1 MHCTPCNGL
10 LESRL
15 CMRYI
20 SSSLH
25 VFKFFHFEFINWL
38 CMFSKLYIC
47 EGTMNVWLQVNI
59 LSCVY
64 LFVVHLHLVHFNSLC
79 PLITQV
85 NYGAFKTF
93 IRFQIMVFFP
103 APPSPLPTINLSH
116 VDAETLNTSPN
127 SDPP

>member
-1 MHCTPCNGL
+1 MRYTPCIGL

-20 SSSLH
+20 SSNLH
-25 VFKFFHFEFINWL
+25 VFKFFHFEFINRL
-38 CMFSKLYIC
+38 CMFSKLYIY
-47 EGTMNVWLQVNI
+47 EGIMNVWLQFNI

-64 LFVVHLHLVHFNSLC
+64 LFIVHLHLVPFNSLC

-85 NYGAFKTF
+85 NYGAFKTL
-93 IRFQIMVFFP
+93 ITFQILVFFP
-103 APPSPLPTINLSH
+103 APHSPLPIINLSH

-127 SDPP
+127 SDLP